1 MGIPFMPQKSL
12 SDLEEEEEYSKQKHR
27 VLEEKVAIA
36 KLNQE
41 LKSHS
46 AWKMFSS
53 NGRRSGFSL
62 AAAVN
67 WLKQRGK

>member
-1 MGIPFMPQKSL
+1 MGLLPQKSL
-12 SDLEEEEEYSKQKHR
+12 ADMEEEHETLKQKR
-27 VLEEKVAIA
+27 TNLEEKVAIA

-53 NGRRSGFSL
+53 DGTKKSFNL
-62 AAAVN
+62 QAAIN
-67 WLKQRGK
+67 WLKARGK

>member
-1 MGIPFMPQKSL
+1 MGIPFLPQKSL
-12 SDLEEEEEYSKQKHR
+12 ADLEEEEEYQKQSRK

-46 AWKMFSS
+46 AWKMFSN
-53 NGRRSGFSL
+53 NGKKSGFQLQS
-62 AAAVN
+62 AIN
-67 WLKQRGK
+67 WLKARGK